1 MADHMAPDRTGHLEV
16 PGATLY
22 HEVRGEGPLLLLLPG
37 GSADAGIYDRMAA
50 RLADRWTVATLD
62 PRGYSRSVI
71 DGGTGEQRVAVQSED
86 AYRLI
91 ELLAPDGGPVSVFG
105 ASSGAI
111 VALDLL
117 ARHPGRLHRV
127 VAHEPPLVELLP
139 DPERGRRLF
148 ASVRDS
154 FRAGGVAAALATM
167 TEGLMASAPS
177 SPPVPETAAKTET
190 EPRMEPEPEPEP
202 EPGPGPGP
210 EPEPVEQTVREAEA
224 VQRMHAN
231 LPVFLE
237 HVLCSFSGHTLDL
250 EALARGGRKLVVGV
264 GAESGT
270 LLTAVPGPRLAD
282 RAGGGLVEFPGGHT
296 GSSEHPEAFAARLRS
311 VLLDRTSPGA

>member
-62 PRGYSRSVI
+62 PRGYSRSVM

-177 SPPVPETAAKTET
+177 SPPVRETAAKTE
-190 EPRMEPEPEPEP
+190 
-202 EPGPGPGP
+202 P

-250 EALARGGRKLVVGV
+250 EALARGGRKLVVGI

-311 VLLDRTSPGA
+311 VLLDRTCPGA

>member
-1 MADHMAPDRTGHLEV
+1 VTDRMAPDRTGHLEV
-16 PGATLY
+16 LGATLY

-62 PRGYSRSVI
+62 PRGYSRSLL
-71 DGGTGEQRVAVQSED
+71 DGGPGEQRVAVQSED

-117 ARHPGRLHRV
+117 ARHPERLHRV
-127 VAHEPPLVELLP
+127 IAHEPPLVELLP
-139 DPERGRRLF
+139 DPEQGRRLF

-154 FRAGGVAAALATM
+154 FRDGGVAAALATM
-167 TEGLMASAPS
+167 TEGLTASAPDAAPAPDAAQAPDAVPDA
-177 SPPVPETAAKTET
+177 PPVREAETA
-190 EPRMEPEPEPEP
+190 
-202 EPGPGPGP
+202 
-210 EPEPVEQTVREAEA
+210 EQTVREAEA
-224 VQRMHAN
+224 DRRMRAN

-237 HVLCSFSGHTLDL
+237 HVLCSFSGHALDL
-250 EALARGGRKLVVGV
+250 EALAHGARKLVIGV
-264 GAESGT
+264 GEESGT
-270 LLTAVPGPRLAD
+270 LLTAVPGPRLVD
-282 RAGGGLVEFPGGHT
+282 RVGGRLVEFPGGHT
-296 GSSEHPEAFAARLRS
+296 GSSEHPEAFAVRLRS
-311 VLLDRTSPGA
+311 VLLD

>member
-1 MADHMAPDRTGHLEV
+1 MADHMAPDRAGHLEV

-62 PRGYSRSVI
+62 PRGYSRSLI

-91 ELLAPDGGPVSVFG
+91 ESLAPDGGPVSVFG

-117 ARHPGRLHRV
+117 VRHPERLHRV

-154 FRAGGVAAALATM
+154 FRAEGVAAALATM

-177 SPPVPETAAKTET
+177 SPPVRETAARTET
-190 EPRMEPEPEPEP
+190 
-202 EPGPGPGP
+202 
-210 EPEPVEQTVREAEA
+210 EPVEQTVREAEA

-237 HVLCSFSGHTLDL
+237 HVLCSFSGHALDP

-264 GAESGT
+264 GEESGT

-311 VLLDRTSPGA
+311 VLLDRTGPGA

>member
-177 SPPVPETAAKTET
+177 SPPVRETAAKTET
-190 EPRMEPEPEPEP
+190 EPRM
-202 EPGPGPGP
+202 

>member
-1 MADHMAPDRTGHLEV
+1 MADHMAPDRSGHLEV

-50 RLADRWTVATLD
+50 RLADGWTVATLD
-62 PRGYSRSVI
+62 PRGYSRSLI

-117 ARHPGRLHRV
+117 ARHPERLHRV

-167 TEGLMASAPS
+167 TEGLTAPDA
-177 SPPVPETAAKTET
+177 PPVRETAAETATAARTET
-190 EPRMEPEPEPEP
+190 ETARTER
-202 EPGPGPGP
+202 G
-210 EPEPVEQTVREAEA
+210 EQTVREAEA
-224 VQRMHAN
+224 VQRMRAN

-237 HVLCSFSGHTLDL
+237 HVLCSFSGHALDL
-250 EALARGGRKLVVGV
+250 EALARGGRKLVVGI
-264 GAESGT
+264 GEESGT

-282 RAGGGLVEFPGGHT
+282 RVGGGLVEFPGGHT
-296 GSSEHPEAFAARLRS
+296 GSSEHPEAFAERLRS
-311 VLLDRTSPGA
+311 VLLDRAAPGA

>member
-1 MADHMAPDRTGHLEV
+1 M
-16 PGATLY
+16 
-22 HEVRGEGPLLLLLPG
+22 RGEGPLLLLLPG

-62 PRGYSRSVI
+62 PRGYSRSLI

-91 ELLAPDGGPVSVFG
+91 ESLAPDGGPVSVFG

-117 ARHPGRLHRV
+117 VRHPERLHRV

-154 FRAGGVAAALATM
+154 FRAEGVAAALATM

-177 SPPVPETAAKTET
+177 SPPVRETAARTET
-190 EPRMEPEPEPEP
+190 
-202 EPGPGPGP
+202 
-210 EPEPVEQTVREAEA
+210 EPVEQTVREAEA

-237 HVLCSFSGHTLDL
+237 HVLCSFSGHALDP
-250 EALARGGRKLVVGV
+250 EALAHGGRKLVVGV
-264 GAESGT
+264 GEESGT

-311 VLLDRTSPGA
+311 VLLDRTGPGA

>member
-1 MADHMAPDRTGHLEV
+1 MADRLAPDRAGHLEV

-62 PRGYSRSVI
+62 PRGYSRSLL
-71 DGGTGEQRVAVQSED
+71 DGGPAEQRVAVQSED

-91 ELLAPDGGPVSVFG
+91 ELLAPGGGPVSVFG

-117 ARHPGRLHRV
+117 ARHPERLHRV

-154 FRAGGVAAALATM
+154 FRDGGVAAALATM
-167 TEGLMASAPS
+167 TEGLMDPDEAPALDE
-177 SPPVPETAAKTET
+177 PPVPDEAQAPDAPPVQGTTTAAKTG
-190 EPRMEPEPEPEP
+190 RAA
-202 EPGPGPGP
+202 
-210 EPEPVEQTVREAEA
+210 EPVEQTVREAEA

-231 LPVFLE
+231 LPMFLE

-250 EALARGGRKLVVGV
+250 EALARGGGKLVVGI
-264 GAESGT
+264 GEESGT
-270 LLTAVPGPRLAD
+270 LLTAVPASRLAD
-282 RAGGGLVEFPGGHT
+282 RAGGRLVEFPGGHT

-311 VLLDRTSPGA
+311 VLLD